1 MCLIVFAWQ
10 VVPNMPLIAAGNRD
24 EFYARP
30 SSPAAWWDD
39 QPDIYAGRDL
49 RGGGT
54 WMGINRAGHFAAL
67 TNIRAPIEHR
77 ADAPSRGALVTDF
90 LADSQSASRYA
101 AQLAA
106 AEDRYNGFNL
116 LLYDGNELVWYS
128 NRGVEDARNGLAL
141 KPGIYGISNGLLD
154 TAWPKVVRTKAQFAS
169 LLCQS
174 APTDTYFEMLAD
186 TTKSGDCRL
195 PKTGVSIELER
206 LLSAVCIE
214 SPEYGTRSSTLVRIP
229 ANGVESQLCERVLR

>member
-10 VVPNMPLIAAGNRD
+10 VVPNTALIAAGNRD

-54 WMGINRAGHFAAL
+54 WMGISRTGCFAAL
-67 TNIRAPIEHR
+67 TNIRAPVEHR
-77 ADAPSRGALVTDF
+77 TDAPSRGALVTDF
-90 LADSQSASRYA
+90 LLGAQSASSYA

-106 AEDRYNGFNL
+106 ADDPYNGFNL
-116 LLYDGNELVWYS
+116 VLYDGAALVWYS
-128 NRGVEDARNGLAL
+128 NRGAADARNGVPL

-174 APTDTYFEMLAD
+174 APADTYFEMLAD
-186 TTKSGDCRL
+186 TTKPGDCRL
-195 PKTGVSIELER
+195 PETGVSIELER

-214 SPEYGTRSSTLVRIP
+214 SAEYGTRSSTLVQIP
-229 ANGVESQLCERVLR
+229 AQGGRPQLCERVLR